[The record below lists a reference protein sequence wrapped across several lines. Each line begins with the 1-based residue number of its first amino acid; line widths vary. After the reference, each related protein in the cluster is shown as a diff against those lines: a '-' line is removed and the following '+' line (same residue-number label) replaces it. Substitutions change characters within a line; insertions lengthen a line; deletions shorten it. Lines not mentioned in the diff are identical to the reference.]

1 VIYPPNDPSEA
12 VVDRF
17 GQRHRVEL
25 LLFGLGLSGLVA
37 CAFL

>member
-12 VVDRF
+12 VVD
-17 GQRHRVEL
+17 RVEL